1 MENGVLSVAVRRM
14 AMEDIDYVL
23 KLDRMSFATPWSA
36 NTYQHEVR
44 NSHSTMLVVEPYS
57 FPASTSNHNPIKW
70 LRRLLSPAIQNTAR
84 YPLLAYSGFWLI
96 SGEAHIST
104 IAVHPDF
111 RGHKL
116 GELLIWCMAMQ
127 AIRLEAEVITLEVRI
142 SNDIAQS
149 LYRKYGFEV
158 SGRRKGYYRDN
169 GEDAYLMTAANLDSR
184 YKRML
189 IDYGHQLEKRLS
201 VKLKGLHT
209 LPEPV

>member
-1 MENGVLSVAVRRM
+1 MDNGLLSVLVRRM
-14 AMEDIDYVL
+14 TMEDIDYVL

-44 NSHSTMLVVEPYS
+44 NSHSTMLVVEPMS
-57 FPASTSNHNPIKW
+57 ASVSATNHNPVNW
-70 LRRLLSPAIQNTAR
+70 LRRLLSPTPNNTAR

-116 GELLIWCMAMQ
+116 GELLIWCMALH
-127 AIRLEAEVITLEVRI
+127 AIHLDAEVITLEVRI
-142 SNDIAQS
+142 SNETAQN

-169 GEDAYLMTAANLDSR
+169 GEDAYLMTAANLDSQ

-189 IDYGHQLEKRLS
+189 AGYGRQLEKRLR
-201 VKLKGLHT
+201 VKLRGIHA
-209 LPEPV
+209 LPELV